1 MPWGSLIVRAI
12 SWCCILVLSGFD
24 VFNFWL
30 TVVLW
35 DRPLDRETVP
45 KTNDKSSSVGLTG
58 GVECGR
64 PYLFGGLKDRGRDS
78 LSLGSKRKIRVTMS
92 YDTNKNNKYK

>member
-1 MPWGSLIVRAI
+1 MVCGSLIVLAI
-12 SWCCILVLSGFD
+12 SWCCILVFSGFEE
-24 VFNFWL
+24 FNFWL

-35 DRPLDRETVP
+35 ERPLVKDTVP

-64 PYLFGGLKDRGRDS
+64 PYLFGGMKDLGRDS
-78 LSLGSKRKIRVTMS
+78 LSLGSIKNYLFYLMI
-92 YDTNKNNKYK
+92 YWNKNILQ